1 MKLNV
6 EHLVKLVRN
15 VNEKDKPHH
24 ELAEIGV
31 VVDRAVV
38 ADELVEDTW
47 AEFDALAVWDA
58 WDADLVELAALA
70 VDLVDWD

>member
-47 AEFDALAVWDA
+47 AALVA
-58 WDADLVELAALA
+58 WDADLVELVALT